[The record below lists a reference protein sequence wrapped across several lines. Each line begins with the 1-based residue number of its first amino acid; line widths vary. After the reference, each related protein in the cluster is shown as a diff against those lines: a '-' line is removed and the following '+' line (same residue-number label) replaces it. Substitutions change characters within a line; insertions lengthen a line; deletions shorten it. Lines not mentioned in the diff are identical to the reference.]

1 VPLPATAVEL
11 GRLSPAA
18 FRRILAAAGIRRF
31 FLAWDEEAGDVRAS
45 HPELAPLA
53 RLLTADRRD
62 FDRHEGIFV
71 QVAPDTGVLQ
81 GAFIHR
87 TCRGQAAGGVRF
99 WRYDTVEDFLRDGL
113 RLARGMTHKNALAGL
128 WWGGGKGVMV
138 DERRDGERDGD
149 TEEQGKAAREG
160 EGEAARERQAA
171 LSGSPRRRRIYEEYG
186 ELLSSLRGCYVTA
199 EDAGTSAEDMA
210 AVFSSTR
217 FTTCIPPALGGS
229 GNPSAPTARGVVR
242 GMEAALAHLGRGGLA
257 GTTVAVQG
265 LGHVGEPLV
274 ELLCERG
281 VARVI
286 GSDLDP
292 ARCEA
297 LRRRFAGPAGSGTA
311 DSGAVTADAV
321 AGLGAA
327 GGPVGPA
334 ASFTFTARATGRDDP
349 WILEQP
355 ADVFAPCA
363 TGGVLGP
370 RTIPRLAA
378 RIVCGA
384 ANNQLEDPERDDLLL
399 HRRGVLYMPDF
410 LVNRMGIVHCADEQY
425 GYVGDEDPRIAA
437 HLGTSQVPAGAAAG
451 DRWENSIYNLSLA
464 ILAEAARSGE
474 PPARVALRLAES
486 RSREPHPIWGHRGA
500 AIIRALTRPGAW
512 AGSSG

>member
-1 VPLPATAVEL
+1 
-11 GRLSPAA
+11 
-18 FRRILAAAGIRRF
+18 
-31 FLAWDEEAGDVRAS
+31 VRAS

-53 RLLTADRRD
+53 RLLAADRRD

-71 QVAPDTGVLQ
+71 QTGPDTGVLQ

-99 WRYDTVEDFLRDGL
+99 WRYDTVEEFLRDGL

-138 DERRDGERDGD
+138 DEREEGEGGGETGRHLMK
-149 TEEQGKAAREG
+149 EERAAG
-160 EGEAARERQAA
+160 EGEAAGAREAA
-171 LSGSPRRRRIYEEYG
+171 PAGDRRRRRRRIYEEYG
-186 ELLSSLRGCYVTA
+186 ELLTSLRGCYVTA
-199 EDAGTSAEDMA
+199 EDAGTSIEDMS
-210 AVFSSTR
+210 AVFSRTR
-217 FTTCIPPALGGS
+217 FTTCIPPSLGGS

-257 GTTVAVQG
+257 GKTVAVQG

-274 ELLCERG
+274 ELLRERG
-281 VARVI
+281 VARVV
-286 GSDLDP
+286 GSDLDS

-297 LRRRFAGPAGSGTA
+297 LRRRFAGP
-311 DSGAVTADAV
+311 SGAGGVFEFATRVTA
-321 AGLGAA
+321 
-327 GGPVGPA
+327 
-334 ASFTFTARATGRDDP
+334 RDDL

-370 RTIPRLAA
+370 VTIPRLAA
-378 RIVCGA
+378 AVVCGA

-399 HRRGVLYMPDF
+399 HRCGVLYMPDF

-437 HLGTSQVPAGAAAG
+437 HLGTAPREPGAGAEAGAEVTAEAGAGTRPAAAAPPPSLSGAGADAG

-464 ILAEAARSGE
+464 VLAEAARRGE
-474 PPARVALRLAES
+474 PPARVALRLAER

-500 AIIRALTRPGAW
+500 AIIRALTRQGAW
-512 AGSSG
+512 ASSSC

>member
-1 VPLPATAVEL
+1 VPVPATALEL

-18 FRRILAAAGIRRF
+18 FRGFLAAAGIQRF

-53 RLLTADRRD
+53 RLLAADRRD
-62 FDRHEGIFV
+62 FERHEGIFV

-138 DERRDGERDGD
+138 
-149 TEEQGKAAREG
+149 EEQAAPT
-160 EGEAARERQAA
+160 
-171 LSGSPRRRRIYEEYG
+171 GSPRRRRIYEEYG

-210 AVFSSTR
+210 AVFSRTR

-242 GMEAALAHLGRGGLA
+242 GMEAALAHLGRGGLV

-274 ELLCERG
+274 ELLREHG

-286 GSDLDP
+286 STDLDP
-292 ARCEA
+292 ERCEA
-297 LRRRFAGPAGSGTA
+297 LQRRFAGPDGSGA
-311 DSGAVTADAV
+311 
-321 AGLGAA
+321 
-327 GGPVGPA
+327 A
-334 ASFTFTARATGRDDP
+334 ASFTFTARVAGRDDS

-370 RTIPRLAA
+370 DTIPRLAA
-378 RIVCGA
+378 GIVCGA

-437 HLGTSQVPAGAAAG
+437 HLGSAPRASGAAAGAAAADAADAA
-451 DRWENSIYNLSLA
+451 DRWENSIYNLSLT
-464 ILAEAARSGE
+464 ILAEAARRGE

-500 AIIRALTRPGAW
+500 AIVRALTRPGAW
-512 AGSSG
+512 ASGPRVTNNPG